1 MATSALPHAFTLKRW
16 LFHAR
21 PRARRLKL
29 VETLALGD
37 RRFIAILSVNG
48 RELLV
53 GATPQSVA
61 LLGELPSAANE
72 FDTCVSF
79 NPTGH
84 SGIQ

>member
-1 MATSALPHAFTLKRW
+1 MATSILPHPFTLKRW
-16 LFHAR
+16 LFRAR
-21 PRARRLKL
+21 ARTRRLKL

-37 RRFIAILSVNG
+37 RRFIAILNVNG

-72 FDTCVSF
+72 FDQCVSF
-79 NPTGH
+79 DPSTLT
-84 SGIQ
+84 GIQ